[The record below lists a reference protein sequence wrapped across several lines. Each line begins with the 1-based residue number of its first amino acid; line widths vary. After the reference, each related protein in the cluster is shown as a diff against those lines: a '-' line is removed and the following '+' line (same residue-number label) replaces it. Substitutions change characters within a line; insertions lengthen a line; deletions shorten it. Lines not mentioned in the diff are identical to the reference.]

1 MTEQPEN
8 PPTTF
13 REAYAVLQS
22 CADTLRNQKEPNID
36 DLLGIVQ
43 RSSQAYQVCRERI
56 DAVERA
62 LAETLGTAGSTA
74 AAT

>member
-1 MTEQPEN
+1 MADQPDTT
-8 PPTTF
+8 PTTF

-22 CADTLRNQKEPNID
+22 CADTLRNQREPNID

-43 RSSQAYQVCRERI
+43 RSSQAYQICRDRI

-62 LAETLGTAGSTA
+62 LAETLGAA